1 MNHRP
6 TPRRWRLV
14 VAALTLAAAALP
26 AIAQI
31 TTQATPAAPTT
42 LTTLQRDMQVGDL
55 VFIRVKALPFA
66 KVAAA
71 TGSWTNHVGV
81 VIDTSGAE
89 PLIGESTFPVSKATA
104 LSRFVARSEGGR
116 VAVTRLVAP
125 LSDAQRARV
134 RVAAEARMG
143 TVYDTGFDLHSRRQ
157 FCSRY
162 AREVLIEATGTSV
175 GEIETF
181 AHLLERNPSASLSFW
196 RVWYFGRIPW
206 TRETVTPASLLQ
218 SAHAHATFDGRVSAD
233 APSRRSDPT
242 PAPGA

>member
-1 MNHRP
+1 MNHH
-6 TPRRWRLV
+6 TAPRQWRLAL
-14 VAALTLAAAALP
+14 AALTLAAAVLP
-26 AIAQI
+26 AIGQT
-31 TTQATPAAPTT
+31 TTQSTPTT
-42 LTTLQRDMQVGDL
+42 LATLQRDMQVGDL

-116 VAVTRLVAP
+116 VAVTRLATP
-125 LSDAQRARV
+125 LTDAQRTRV
-134 RVAAEARMG
+134 RAAAEARMG
-143 TVYDTGFDLHSRRQ
+143 IVYDTGFDLHSRRQ

-162 AREVLIEATGTSV
+162 AREVLIDATGTSI
-175 GEIETF
+175 GEVETF
-181 AHLLERNPSASLSFW
+181 AHLLERNPSAGLGFW

-218 SAHAHATFDGRVSAD
+218 SAQVHATFDGRVSAD
-233 APSRRSDPT
+233 RLSHRSDPT

>member
-1 MNHRP
+1 MNHHP
-6 TPRRWRLV
+6 APRRWRLAL
-14 VAALTLAAAALP
+14 AALMLAAAVLP
-26 AIAQI
+26 AIGQT
-31 TTQATPAAPTT
+31 TTQSTPTT

-89 PLIGESTFPVSKATA
+89 PLIGESTFPMSKATNLA
-104 LSRFVARSEGGR
+104 RFVARSEGGR
-116 VAVTRLVAP
+116 VAVMRLDTP
-125 LSDAQRARV
+125 LTDAQRDRV
-134 RVAAEARMG
+134 RTAAEARMG
-143 TVYDTGFDLHSRRQ
+143 IVYDTGFDLHSRRQ

-162 AREVLIEATGTSV
+162 AREVLIEATGTSI
-175 GEIETF
+175 GEVETF
-181 AHLLERNPSASLSFW
+181 AHLLERNPSAGLGFW

-218 SAHAHATFDGRVSAD
+218 SARVHATFDGRVSTD
-233 APSRRSDPT
+233 TLSLRSEPT
-242 PAPGA
+242 PTPGA

>member
-1 MNHRP
+1 MNHHP
-6 TPRRWRLV
+6 TPRRWRLAL
-14 VAALTLAAAALP
+14 AALTLAVAALP
-26 AIAQI
+26 ALAQ
-31 TTQATPAAPTT
+31 TMTQAPPAAPTP

-89 PLIGESTFPVSKATA
+89 PMIGESTFPVSKATN

-116 VAVTRLVAP
+116 VAVMRLDTP
-125 LSDAQRARV
+125 LTDAQRDRV
-134 RVAAEARMG
+134 
-143 TVYDTGFDLHSRRQ
+143 
-157 FCSRY
+157 
-162 AREVLIEATGTSV
+162 
-175 GEIETF
+175 TF
-181 AHLLERNPSASLSFW
+181 AHLLERNPSAGLGFW

-218 SAHAHATFDGRVSAD
+218 SARVHATFDGRVSAGT
-233 APSRRSDPT
+233 PLHSSDPA
-242 PAPGA
+242 PAAGA

>member
-1 MNHRP
+1 MNHHS
-6 TPRRWRLV
+6 TPRRWRLAL
-14 VAALTLAAAALP
+14 AALTLAVAALP
-26 AIAQI
+26 ALAQ
-31 TTQATPAAPTT
+31 TMTQATPATPTS

-66 KVAAA
+66 KVAVA

-89 PLIGESTFPVSKATA
+89 PMIGESTFPVSKATN

-116 VAVTRLVAP
+116 VAVMRLDTP
-125 LSDAQRARV
+125 LTDAQRDRV
-134 RVAAEARMG
+134 RTAAEARMG
-143 TVYDTGFDLHSRRQ
+143 IVYDTGFDLHSPRQ

-175 GEIETF
+175 GEVETF
-181 AHLLERNPSASLSFW
+181 AHLLERNPSAGLGFW

-218 SAHAHATFDGRVSAD
+218 SARVHATFDGRVSAGT
-233 APSRRSDPT
+233 PSNSSD

>member
-6 TPRRWRLV
+6 TPRRWRLALAAV
-14 VAALTLAAAALP
+14 MLAVAALPTAA
-26 AIAQI
+26 Q
-31 TTQATPAAPTT
+31 TT
-42 LTTLQRDMQVGDL
+42 LTALQRDMQVGDL

-81 VIDTSGAE
+81 VIDTRGAE
-89 PLIGESTFPVSKATA
+89 PLIGESTFPVSKATH

-116 VAVTRLVAP
+116 VAVMRLATP
-125 LSDAQRARV
+125 LTDAQRARV
-134 RVAAEARMG
+134 RTAAEARMG
-143 TVYDTGFDLHSRRQ
+143 IVYDTGFDLHSRRQ

-175 GEIETF
+175 GEVETF
-181 AHLLERNPSASLSFW
+181 AHLLERNPSAGLSFW

-218 SAHAHATFDGRVSAD
+218 SARVHATFDGRVSAD
-233 APSRRSDPT
+233 TLSQRSAST
-242 PAPGA
+242 TAPGA